1 MRWDNLV
8 EFLLLQTKMNLQD
21 EIDKETLSLVG
32 LKPGKNEENKAM
44 YLNQVND
51 GMAQLD
57 ANCLTCGQLNVT
69 ERNHVY
75 K

>member
-1 MRWDNLV
+1 
-8 EFLLLQTKMNLQD
+8 MNLQD

>member
-1 MRWDNLV
+1 
-8 EFLLLQTKMNLQD
+8 MNLQD
-21 EIDKETLSLVG
+21 EIDKESLSLVG
-32 LKPGKNEENKAM
+32 LKPGKNEENIAM

-51 GMAQLD
+51 GMVQLD